1 VVVAVIFLI
10 ACIIVAVLAG
20 GLLAWRRANPKPDEG
35 TYQVMVGLHLI
46 RRRFDVS
53 QFKVEL
59 RRDAADRRR
68 QLRDELNELH
78 KRERQP

>member
-1 VVVAVIFLI
+1 MIFLI
-10 ACIIVAVLAG
+10 AFIVVAVLAG
-20 GLLAWRRANPKPDEG
+20 GWVAWRRANPNPDEG
-35 TYQVMVGLHLI
+35 AYRVMVALHVI

>member
-1 VVVAVIFLI
+1 VIFLVL
-10 ACIIVAVLAG
+10 CIVIVVLAG
-20 GLLAWRRANPKPDEG
+20 GWVAWRRANPKLNEG
-35 TYQVMVGLHLI
+35 AYRVAVGLYAI

-68 QLRDELNELH
+68 QLRYELDELD
-78 KRERQP
+78 KRERQQ

>member
-1 VVVAVIFLI
+1 MIFLI
-10 ACIIVAVLAG
+10 VCIVVALLAG
-20 GLLAWRRANPKPDEG
+20 GWVAWRRANLKPDEG
-35 TYQVMVGLHLI
+35 TYQVMVALHAV

-68 QLRDELNELH
+68 QLRDELNELD
-78 KRERQP
+78 KQERGGP